1 MSFTNDEDSGGD
13 ERMPPITATIKDA
26 GVDYRE
32 YDNGGEESRLVVLL
46 DPDSDVFGVQTVILS
61 NNHILKVKPDARDIR
76 VGGPERG
83 FNLEIIGSVIKSGKL
98 GYKAALW
105 MAKLKALGVKTP
117 EDTGDLS
124 ELIGTKAV
132 FKQLT
137 YNEAKGRPKRDTEK
151 VFWVPVELVL
161 TPDPIN
167 GDSETEKPAEDQKAD
182 PPVIFPTLE
191 EDILA
196 NVDGKTEAEIVEW
209 FEQSS
214 HYDGK
219 TVVPLFVALGALT
232 GKVIT
237 ENAGV
242 YKRGI
247 SEPIAQKEVKREAD
261 DLGPG
266 EAGDAARTSIGVNI

>member
-1 MSFTNDEDSGGD
+1 MGFTNNEDSEGD
-13 ERMPPITATIKDA
+13 RMPPLTATIKDA
-26 GVDYRE
+26 GVNYRE
-32 YDNGGEESRLVVLL
+32 YDNGNEESRLVVLL

-61 NNHILKVKPDARDIR
+61 NNHILKVNPNARNIR

-83 FNLEIIGSVIKSGKL
+83 FDLEIIGSVIKSGKL

-124 ELIGTKAV
+124 EIIGIKAV

-137 YNEAKGRPKRDTEK
+137 YNEVKGRPKRDDEK

-167 GDSETEKPAEDQKAD
+167 GDSETEKPAEDQKVY
-182 PPVIFPTLE
+182 PPIIFPTLE

-247 SEPIAQKEVKREAD
+247 SEPIAQKEVKHEAD

-266 EAGDAARTSIGVNI
+266 EAGDAALTSIGVNI

>member
-1 MSFTNDEDSGGD
+1 MSFTNEEDGSGDG
-13 ERMPPITATIKDA
+13 RMPPISATIKDV

-32 YDNGGEESRLVVLL
+32 YDNGSEESRLVVLL
-46 DPDSDVFGVQTVILS
+46 KPDSDVFGVQTVILS
-61 NNHILKVKPDARDIR
+61 NNHILKVKPDARDIH
-76 VGGPERG
+76 VGGPEHG

-124 ELIGTKAV
+124 ELIGIKAV

-151 VFWVPVELVL
+151 VFWVPLELVS
-161 TPDPIN
+161 IEEKA
-167 GDSETEKPAEDQKAD
+167 STENIAEEPVEDQKEY
-182 PPVIFPTLE
+182 PPVILPTLE
-191 EDILA
+191 EGILA

-209 FEQSS
+209 FEQSA

-219 TVVPLFVALGALT
+219 TVVPLFVALRALT

-242 YKRGI
+242 YKRAI
-247 SEPIAQKEVKREAD
+247 WEPTAQKEVKHEAD
-261 DLGPG
+261 DLGAG
-266 EAGDAARTSIGVNI
+266 EEAGASLTPIGANI